1 MKKNNAIAIIGYI
14 AVILAPIMGITGII
28 MAIILICK
36 GARFRQALGVLI
48 TGLISWLLSL
58 AFYTPG
64 DIIYIIVMPALLTL
78 TVASGFYIFTM
89 EDK

>member
-14 AVILAPIMGITGII
+14 AVILAPIMGLTGVI
-28 MAIILICK
+28 MAIVLICK
-36 GARFRQALGVLI
+36 GSRFRQAIGVLI

-64 DIIYIIVMPALLTL
+64 DLIYTIFMPALLTS
-78 TVASGFYIFTM
+78 TVSAIFHVLTM